1 MQEDICVQET
11 PVMVTPIKPYK
22 MIATRGVVV
31 FPGDTVSFEIIRDK
45 SLAALQ
51 KASESGEDIF
61 VVSQKHSS
69 TVKPAHIK
77 TSRSPSPKDECFFTF
92 ANHFVEKTEAFD
104 FVGSLVL
111 LSQSAFQDRQLVN
124 LPVVLSGLL
133 LKEKALQSLC
143 TKVVRNAV
151 RVCAVALCDPV

>member
-1 MQEDICVQET
+1 M
-11 PVMVTPIKPYK
+11 
-22 MIATRGVVV
+22 
-31 FPGDTVSFEIIRDK
+31 
-45 SLAALQ
+45 
-51 KASESGEDIF
+51 F
-61 VVSQKHSS
+61 VVDTGGNPS
-69 TVKPAHIK
+69 TVKTAHIK

-92 ANHFVEKTEAFD
+92 ANHLVEKTEAFE

-111 LSQSAFQDRQLVN
+111 LSQSAFQNRQLVN

-151 RVCAVALCDPV
+151 RVCTVALCDPV

>member
-69 TVKPAHIK
+69 TVKPA
-77 TSRSPSPKDECFFTF
+77 PKDIYRVGTLVKILKIVKLPSEAIRVSVLGIKRMEIESYSQISPYFEVQRELHSTSTSFTK
-92 ANHFVEKTEAFD
+92 NLTVKYLRKSLLQLLHTNRKD
-104 FVGSLVL
+104 F
-111 LSQSAFQDRQLVN
+111 
-124 LPVVLSGLL
+124 
-133 LKEKALQSLC
+133 
-143 TKVVRNAV
+143 
-151 RVCAVALCDPV
+151 

>member
-61 VVSQKHSS
+61 VVSQKYCLPSS
-69 TVKPAHIK
+69 RRQKIY
-77 TSRSPSPKDECFFTF
+77 
-92 ANHFVEKTEAFD
+92 TE
-104 FVGSLVL
+104 SE
-111 LSQSAFQDRQLVN
+111 RW
-124 LPVVLSGLL
+124 
-133 LKEKALQSLC
+133 
-143 TKVVRNAV
+143 
-151 RVCAVALCDPV
+151 

>member
-69 TVKPAHIK
+69 TVKPA
-77 TSRSPSPKDECFFTF
+77 TKDIYR
-92 ANHFVEKTEAFD
+92 
-104 FVGSLVL
+104 VGTLV
-111 LSQSAFQDRQLVN
+111 
-124 LPVVLSGLL
+124 
-133 LKEKALQSLC
+133 KI
-143 TKVVRNAV
+143 
-151 RVCAVALCDPV
+151 